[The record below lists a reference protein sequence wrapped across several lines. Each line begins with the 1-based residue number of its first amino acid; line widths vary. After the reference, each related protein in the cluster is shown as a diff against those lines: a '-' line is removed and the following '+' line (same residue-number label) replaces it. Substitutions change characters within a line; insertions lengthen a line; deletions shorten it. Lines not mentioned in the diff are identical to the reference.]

1 VVTTSSSILN
11 ERRPASQ
18 RWLVVGAD
26 SLVGRYLLASLQL
39 DDLDVKGTSRRWGS
53 PHIHLDLAASP
64 DAWALPPADIVVIA
78 AAMPRIADCEADPA
92 TSQQINVA
100 APLALAQRM
109 WKSHGSF
116 VVFISSSGVFDGVDD
131 VPQPNTPPQPLNAYG
146 RQKVAA
152 EAALRAAAAECGHG
166 LAIIRPTKIL
176 ADSTPLLCEWQAA
189 LAAGQA
195 IHPHAWRSMA
205 PVAVAWVTHAIR
217 TIAAARAAGVWHLSA
232 IQDVNFAEFARSWA
246 SLSGYP
252 PSRVQPDP
260 GPGSPPPRA
269 RLDMQATT
277 ERFGIIA
284 PTLGD
289 TLTSLQRN
297 PA

>member
-1 VVTTSSSILN
+1 MSL
-11 ERRPASQ
+11 
-18 RWLVVGAD
+18 RWLIIGAD
-26 SLVGRYLLASLQL
+26 SLVGRYLFTSLQL
-39 DDLDVKGTSRRWGS
+39 DGVDVKGTSRRWGS
-53 PHIHLDLAASP
+53 PNIYLDLTASP
-64 DAWALPPADIVVIA
+64 STWTLPPADIVVIA

-92 TSQQINVA
+92 TSEQINVI
-100 APLALAQRM
+100 APLALARHM
-109 WKSHGSF
+109 WETHGSF

-131 VPQPNTPPQPLNAYG
+131 VPQPDTPPYPLNAYG
-146 RQKVAA
+146 HQKAAA
-152 EAALRAAAAECGHG
+152 EAALLCAAAEYNKG

-189 LAAGQA
+189 LAAGQT

-205 PVAVAWVTHAIR
+205 PVAVAWLTHAIR
-217 TIAAARAAGVWHLSA
+217 TIAAARASGVWHLSA

-252 PSRVQPDP
+252 PSRVQPDL

-269 RLDMQATT
+269 RLDMRATT